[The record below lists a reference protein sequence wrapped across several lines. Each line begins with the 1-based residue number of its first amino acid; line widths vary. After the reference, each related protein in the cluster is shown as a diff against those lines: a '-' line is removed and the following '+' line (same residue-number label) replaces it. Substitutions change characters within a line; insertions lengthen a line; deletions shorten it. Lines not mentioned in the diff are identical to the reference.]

1 MKKKCAVCNNL
12 IDLTNE
18 EVIARS
24 IKYPNVNYCLC
35 EECSEINVECSSN
48 APLIALDQVISE
60 SMQKDAEESIMNK
73 ILPSSSD
80 LISLLSDMLS
90 DKAESIN
97 KYIRDMKDTKESK
110 EANKEAN
117 RETNRETNKVK
128 IAKIKQSKED
138 KKNEQSKEVAYVAYS
153 DKGIVEEF
161 YEGTT
166 LANAFNILVKKYGI
180 DAVRTNK
187 IKLFELNQ
195 IKPKIKETINYEL
208 DM

>member
-1 MKKKCAVCNNL
+1 MKRPINELFESSLENVGVLMDASKIVGNPIK
-12 IDLTNE
+12 IDEST
-18 EVIARS
+18 IIIPIS
-24 IKYPNVNYCLC
+24 KITMGFGIGG
-35 EECSEINVECSSN
+35 SEF
-48 APLIALDQVISE
+48 
-60 SMQKDAEESIMNK
+60 K
-73 ILPSSSD
+73 
-80 LISLLSDMLS
+80 
-90 DKAESIN
+90 
-97 KYIRDMKDTKESK
+97 
-110 EANKEAN
+110 
-117 RETNRETNKVK
+117 
-128 IAKIKQSKED
+128 SKED